1 MVKSVWKS
9 AGSFFKKLKVELPYD
24 PVIPLLCI
32 YKKEKK
38 KKTWKHLSKRYLHSH
53 VYYSITHNSREVQ
66 KSKCSVMDEQ
76 IDNCTHI

>member
-9 AGSFFKKLKVELPYD
+9 AGSFFKKLNVELPYD

-38 KKTWKHLSKRYLHSH
+38 KKPESTSQKDTCIPMF
-53 VYYSITHNSREVQ
+53 ITALLTIAEKYKNLNVQ
-66 KSKCSVMDEQ
+66 WWM
-76 IDNCTHI
+76 NR